1 MSLMKHIADKLTY
14 CYFKHGVTGLLVNAT
29 NLLVSTKNSSD
40 IKFDN
45 FISGLGLN
53 VTAIKNKDQTVNYIE
68 GTDPKYLLTQ
78 DDICPP

>member
-1 MSLMKHIADKLTY
+1 MSLIKHIGDKLTY
-14 CYFKHGVTGLLVNAT
+14 CYFKHGVSGLLINENNVLVN
-29 NLLVSTKNSSD
+29 SKNSSD

-45 FISGLGLN
+45 FISGFGLN

-68 GTDPKYLLTQ
+68 GVDPKYLVTE